1 MENTI
6 TVREIKNA
14 TLRKAT
20 ERITARI
27 HAIARNAY
35 TIAGILAKIDE
46 TECYTED
53 GFKNVAEYAEALFGM
68 KKSTTYEYIKIGRYY
83 VANNES
89 NLPHAEVD
97 FTHKQVAA
105 LLPLKNRD
113 RAVELIEDGTITVDT
128 PVSEIKKIVKAE
140 TTAEAE
146 PTEETEPTE
155 KAKPTEEAEPTEEE
169 TTDNAALIASAIYD
183 MRAAFRNLC
192 DIISE
197 ANGIDEYNA
206 KMLKALV
213 SEIDDY
219 RY

>member
-35 TIAGILAKIDE
+35 TIAAILAKIDE

-89 NLPHAEVD
+89 NLPHEDVD

-128 PVSEIKKIVKAE
+128 PVSKIKKIVKAE
-140 TTAEAE
+140 TKAEQ
-146 PTEETEPTE
+146 TEETE
-155 KAKPTEEAEPTEEE
+155 PTEEAEPTEE
-169 TTDNAALIASAIYD
+169 TPDNTALITSAIYD
-183 MRAAFRNLC
+183 MRAAFSNLC
-192 DIISE
+192 NTVNIADSIDI
-197 ANGIDEYNA
+197 ANAEMLTELVDDIDRYY
-206 KMLKALV
+206 KTVMLK
-213 SEIDDY
+213 
-219 RY
+219 

>member
-6 TVREIKNA
+6 TVKEIKNT
-14 TLRKAT
+14 TLKKAT
-20 ERITARI
+20 ERITKCT
-27 HAIARNAY
+27 HAIATNAY
-35 TIAGILAKIDE
+35 TIAAILAKIDE
-46 TECYTED
+46 MECYTED
-53 GFKNVAEYAEALFGM
+53 GFKNVAEYAETFFGM
-68 KKSTTYEYIKIGRYY
+68 KKSTTYEYIKIGRDY
-83 VANNES
+83 VENNHS
-89 NLPHAEVD
+89 NLPHADID

-140 TTAEAE
+140 TTE
-146 PTEETEPTE
+146 PTEEETE
-155 KAKPTEEAEPTEEE
+155 PTEEAEPTEKIA
-169 TTDNAALIASAIYD
+169 DNTALITSAIYD

-197 ANGIDEYNA
+197 VNDIDEYNA
-206 KMLKALV
+206 KMLKALI